1 MREKST
7 NTRLA
12 FFVLVVAIIVGI
24 VSLVTVRPP
33 IPEKMS
39 EFFPPVEEIE
49 YFNIE
54 AEGDLSGYRI
64 TREESDIQELVSLA
78 DAVAMKPEQKSYV
91 GKKYEGTM
99 YHIQM
104 AYSGSE
110 YDFYVVSD
118 GSIYHANGKYF
129 MEPGEAQQAVCRWLE
144 EFCTPKQ

>member
-49 YFNIE
+49 YFNIV
-54 AEGDLSGYRI
+54 AEGDISGYRI
-64 TREESDIQELVSLA
+64 TREESDIQALVALA

-110 YDFYVVSD
+110 YDF
-118 GSIYHANGKYF
+118 
-129 MEPGEAQQAVCRWLE
+129 
-144 EFCTPKQ
+144 